1 MERIPL
7 KMMGETNLGTQS
19 HMLDQE
25 QHPATTNS
33 GATAL
38 SPPCSLRSSR
48 RGRRRLIRL
57 RVHGNEAQAWV
68 EFAVEKFA
76 ATEAEMD
83 RGPMPAPGPATDR
96 TDDVLD
102 DDELDLCLICVC
114 ER

>member
-1 MERIPL
+1 M
-7 KMMGETNLGTQS
+7 
-19 HMLDQE
+19 
-25 QHPATTNS
+25 
-33 GATAL
+33 
-38 SPPCSLRSSR
+38 
-48 RGRRRLIRL
+48 
-57 RVHGNEAQAWV
+57 